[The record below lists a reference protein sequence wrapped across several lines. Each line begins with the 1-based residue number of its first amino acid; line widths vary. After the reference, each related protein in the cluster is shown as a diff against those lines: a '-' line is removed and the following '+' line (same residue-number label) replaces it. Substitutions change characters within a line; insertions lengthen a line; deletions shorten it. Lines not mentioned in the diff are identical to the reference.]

1 MARYASEDDVD
12 DAGTDGT
19 DDTAPHEEIV
29 ELWVNIGVPEMTAV
43 SRATVGALST
53 TCVLTCRI

>member
-1 MARYASEDDVD
+1 MGILMARYASEDDVD

-29 ELWVNIGVPEMTAV
+29 ELWVNIGVPEMIAV
-43 SRATVGALST
+43 SRTLLGSLST
-53 TCVLTCRI
+53 AC